1 MTKINITFTEEDV
14 ARMSAEF
21 EQIAKRNAKIKEIYT
36 QLFSKLSLVGKLE
49 CFVKMKPWNAI
60 IADYF
65 KANRELMNDLN
76 LIDVTDFGSYMDE
89 FFIKELKDNFRFIDL
104 NFDKLDLPDEDIELW
119 EKSTVFW
126 FTTGLWLVTIDDTDY
141 IVHELSGQGETLY
154 FINTV
159 DDFIVNDP
167 NAKVNLSADDLTKF
181 AEQFKEFALKCK
193 N

>member
-1 MTKINITFTEEDV
+1 MANINITFTEEDV
-14 ARMSAEF
+14 ARMAAEF

-65 KANRELMNDLN
+65 KANRNLMTELNIVDTM
-76 LIDVTDFGSYMDE
+76 DFSYYMDK
-89 FFIKELKDNFRFIDL
+89 FFIKELKDNFTFVDL
-104 NFDKLDLPDEDIELW
+104 NFDKLDLPDKDIELW

-126 FTTGLWLVTIDDTDY
+126 FTTGLWLVMIDDTDY

-154 FINTV
+154 FIDTLDEV
-159 DDFIVNDP
+159 IANDP
-167 NAKVNLSADDLTKF
+167 NAKRNLSENELNKF

>member
-1 MTKINITFTEEDV
+1 MANINITFTEEDV

-65 KANRELMNDLN
+65 KANRNLMAELNIVDTM
-76 LIDVTDFGSYMDE
+76 DFSYYMDK
-89 FFIKELKDNFRFIDL
+89 FFIKELNDNFTFVDL
-104 NFDKLDLPDEDIELW
+104 NFDKLDLPDKDIELW
-119 EKSTVFW
+119 EKSEMFW
-126 FTTGLWLVTIDDTDY
+126 FTTGLWIVTVDNIDY
-141 IVHELSGQGETLY
+141 IVHEMSGQGETLN

-159 DDFIVNDP
+159 DNFIIDDP
-167 NAKVNLSADDLTKF
+167 NAKSNLSEDELNKF

>member
-1 MTKINITFTEEDV
+1 MANINITFTEEDV
-14 ARMSAEF
+14 ARMAAEF

-65 KANRELMNDLN
+65 KANRNLMTELNIVDTM
-76 LIDVTDFGSYMDE
+76 DFSYYMDK
-89 FFIKELKDNFRFIDL
+89 FFIKELKDNFTFVDL
-104 NFDKLDLPDEDIELW
+104 NFDKLDLPDKDIELW
-119 EKSTVFW
+119 EKSEMFW
-126 FTTGLWLVTIDDTDY
+126 FTTGLWVVTIDDTDY
-141 IVHELSGQGETLY
+141 IVHEMSGQGETLY
-154 FINTV
+154 FIDTLDEV
-159 DDFIVNDP
+159 IVNNP
-167 NAKVNLSADDLTKF
+167 NAKRKLSADDLTKF

>member
-1 MTKINITFTEEDV
+1 MANINITFTEEDV

-65 KANRELMNDLN
+65 KANRNLMTELNIVDTM
-76 LIDVTDFGSYMDE
+76 DFSYYMDK
-89 FFIKELKDNFRFIDL
+89 FFIKELKDNFTFVDL
-104 NFDKLDLPDEDIELW
+104 NFDKLDLPDKDIELW
-119 EKSTVFW
+119 EKSEMFW
-126 FTTGLWLVTIDDTDY
+126 FTTGLWIVTVDNIDY
-141 IVHELSGQGETLY
+141 IVHEMSGQGETLN

-159 DDFIVNDP
+159 DNFIIDDP
-167 NAKVNLSADDLTKF
+167 NAKSNLSADDLTKF

>member
-1 MTKINITFTEEDV
+1 MANINITFTEEDV

-65 KANRELMNDLN
+65 KANRNLMTELNIVDTM
-76 LIDVTDFGSYMDE
+76 DFSYYMDK
-89 FFIKELKDNFRFIDL
+89 FFIKELKGNFTFVDL
-104 NFDKLDLPDEDIELW
+104 NFDKLDLPDKDIELW
-119 EKSTVFW
+119 EKSEMFW
-126 FTTGLWLVTIDDTDY
+126 FTTGLWIVTVDGTDY
-141 IVHELSGQGETLY
+141 IVHEMSGQGETLY
-154 FINTV
+154 FIDTLDEVIAN
-159 DDFIVNDP
+159 NP
-167 NAKVNLSADDLTKF
+167 NAKRNLSADDLTKF

>member
-1 MTKINITFTEEDV
+1 MANINITFTEEDV

-65 KANRELMNDLN
+65 KANRNLMTELNIVDTM
-76 LIDVTDFGSYMDE
+76 DFSYYMDK
-89 FFIKELKDNFRFIDL
+89 FFIKELKDNFTFVDL
-104 NFDKLDLPDEDIELW
+104 NFDKLDLPDKDIELW
-119 EKSTVFW
+119 EKSEMFW
-126 FTTGLWLVTIDDTDY
+126 FTTGLWIVTVDNIDY
-141 IVHELSGQGETLY
+141 IVHEMSGQGETLN

-159 DDFIVNDP
+159 DNFIIDDP
-167 NAKVNLSADDLTKF
+167 NAKSNLSEDELNKF